1 MKKQVLLSVFA
12 AALFAAPTALAQN
25 EGVHNSADDN
35 ATSLTGADVFGKEP
49 AELTQYAKDGL
60 NNVDGATTA
69 AKFKAAGENL
79 SKLPGK
85 DNYLVTGKAKDA
97 AAKKAA
103 MAAKAG
109 AKPAG
114 KVLPKTSAAK

>member
-12 AALFAAPTALAQN
+12 AALFVSPVALAN
-25 EGVHNSADDN
+25 DGAHNSADDN
-35 ATSLTGADVFGKEP
+35 KVSLTGDDVFGKEP

-60 NNVDGATTA
+60 NNVDAGSTK
-69 AKFKAAGENL
+69 AKFKAAGEDL
-79 SKLPGK
+79 VKLPGK
-85 DNYLVTGKAKDA
+85 DEYLVKG
-97 AAKKAA
+97 AAKKA

-109 AKPAG
+109 AKKPAG